1 MTPYTMIL
9 KPLAVAA
16 ALSSLALTTAC
27 DKAQDQ
33 QTKANVAQAKAN
45 TTMVEV
51 GRDADDKM
59 REAQAK
65 ADTKIAEAQA
75 AFMTLREDYRH
86 SSTTAMVD
94 FDKRLSELEA
104 KASAAKGKEKAS
116 LAATVSQLRVGR
128 DAFIADAKAI
138 ETASATTWDA
148 TKARLD
154 KQWAELK
161 AIADKA

>member
-1 MTPYTMIL
+1 MIL

-16 ALSSLALTTAC
+16 ALSSLTLTMGC
-27 DKAQDQ
+27 EKAQEQ

-45 TTMVEV
+45 TTISEV
-51 GRDADDKM
+51 GREADDKM

-65 ADTKIAEAQA
+65 ADTKIADAQA
-75 AFMTLREDYRH
+75 TFMTMREDYRH
-86 SSTTAMVD
+86 NSTTELVD
-94 FDKRLSELEA
+94 FDKKLSELEA
-104 KASAAKGKEKAS
+104 KANSAKGKDRTERT
-116 LAATVSQLRVGR
+116 ATVSQLRTGR
-128 DAFIADAKAI
+128 DAFIADSKAI